1 MGEENKGVYIKM
13 ILNRSGKKTIASIGM
28 AVFAFTVGISVL
40 QPIKAE
46 AFDIGSAAGAIL
58 GSVVQYNQFNKELN
72 YYNNDGRNEYFE
84 EIKKKDGVDENSY
97 KNEMLETI
105 MTRLSTSIAQTD
117 TSIISKPYNYFVNKQ
132 TTFNAYCTLGHNMS
146 VNAGLFDLLNYNENE
161 VAFVVGHEMGHGQKD
176 HPVQG
181 FKKAVPVNIIANV
194 WGSQT
199 SGVASSS
206 VNVLANYATA
216 VNITKP
222 QEWEADNLAFG
233 YAVGAG
239 YNPGAGAAV
248 WQRVI
253 EKMGSSSSNFVG
265 EIFSPSDHPKNE
277 ERREN
282 YSKKLT
288 EYSNQH
294 VTVANGAI
302 KVNGKDF
309 MTAGATNSMSSEE
322 RAYLIAGNLAAVYH
336 NNTVAPEAYV
346 ENGFVKMGDQAILA
360 PNGNEADADALADKL
375 NHIR

>member
-1 MGEENKGVYIKM
+1 M
-13 ILNRSGKKTIASIGM
+13 ITKKCGKKAIASISM
-28 AVFAFTVGISVL
+28 AAVAFTIGLSVL

-46 AFDIGSAAGAIL
+46 AFNIGGAAGAIV
-58 GSVVQYNQFNKELN
+58 GSAIQYTKFNKELN

-84 EIKKKDGVDENSY
+84 EIKKKDGVNEDPY
-97 KNEMLETI
+97 KNELLTNI
-105 MTRLSTSIAQTD
+105 MTRLSASIAQSD
-117 TSIISKPYNYFVNKQ
+117 ASITSKPYNYFVNNQ

-161 VAFVVGHEMGHGQKD
+161 IAFVVGHEMGHGQKD

-181 FKKAVPVNIIANV
+181 FKKAVPVSIIASV

-199 SGVASSS
+199 SGIEATG

-233 YAVGAG
+233 YASHAG

-253 EKMGSSSSNFVG
+253 EKMGNSSSNFVG

-294 VTVANGAI
+294 VTVDNGVI
-302 KVNGKDF
+302 KVNGKEF
-309 MTAGATNSMSSEE
+309 MTAGATDSMSSAE

-336 NNTVAPEAYV
+336 NNNSAPEAYV
-346 ENGFVKMGDQAILA
+346 ENGLVKMGVQAILA
-360 PNGNEADADALADKL
+360 SNSNEADADALADKL